1 MKRVFSMV
9 LAGVIAVSAMP
20 VTAFAKDNVTATAKI
35 VGMLEVTKAE
45 VEANNSIINEVLGD
59 VPELQIK
66 VQEVTYKHTGTGVAP
81 EEVDV
86 TVSLDN
92 AKFLDDQDLESLV
105 SVRDDDNTWVIE
117 GGESKKA
124 RLEVSV
130 DENDADEN
138 EVTYTFNGNFEK
150 DDVIV
155 IDLYSVMEKTGEGR
169 TATVS
174 VESEMVNVDDL
185 TYVSVMSKGL
195 KASVKTVETVAVEE
209 VAEIS
214 SRGLKIE
221 AAVGNLPSELTLK
234 LSKGFEFLNSCD
246 GLKGDGYS
254 ITKKSDTELTV
265 AVEEGRSEINI
276 KGVDG
281 INNGQGILIE
291 ATTAKVDDIASI
303 KVSAKNFDSA
313 SIDVLKVVDYSV
325 GMTIDED
332 EDVPVIYSGVGVD
345 NYGLTDDSDHM
356 SLEVTVQ
363 ESFPGAWNMKK
374 AFSFKL
380 PEGVYVAEKTSNGSN
395 GVEVTE
401 AEGLYIGGKEAS
413 AEDVE
418 AKFLKAYQDG
428 DYVEFEFKR
437 RTFDDVN
444 TTTQSEPAKLTFT
457 LALVADPT
465 FEGEVDL
472 TLTGDDIDEQT
483 VTIAEFAKP
492 YEVKAEQNDL
502 KIDYR
507 YTKIPTSITVTE
519 AEAGLWK
526 EKEAVFALNI
536 EKGDVIQF
544 EKDAA
549 FTVNKESEMTLS
561 DSTNKKNG
569 TLAFQVKESSDEEAA
584 VVTISDMELYLSRDI
599 PAGFYDLLLT
609 TSMEQGSDMDVSFSG
624 KGSGVGYLDTVL
636 FGGVE
641 KDDYTVGDVADY
653 DNVVKEG
660 FINIVTGGRDEYG
673 FTTKVV
679 VPVGENY
686 ILSGENKIELD
697 VPAYINDAGYTM
709 LPVRAVA
716 NALGIDKNAVLW
728 DQPTRTVTI
737 MYGQRIITM
746 TYGQKVIY
754 VNGSALPA
762 SSAVEIKD
770 GRTFLPMRDLA
781 TALGVLDIQWDS
793 VNRTATLNG
802 NQ

>member
-1 MKRVFSMV
+1 MKRILSMV
-9 LAGVIAVSAMP
+9 LAGVMAISVMP
-20 VTAFAKDNVTATAKI
+20 VTAFAKNNVTATAKI
-35 VGMLEVTKAE
+35 VSMLEVTKAE
-45 VEANNSIINEVLGD
+45 VEANHNIINEVLGD
-59 VPELQIK
+59 MPELQIK
-66 VQEVTYKHTGTGVAP
+66 VQDVSYKHTGTGVAP

-92 AKFLDDQDLESLV
+92 AKFLEDQDLESLV

-117 GGESKKA
+117 DGESKKE
-124 RLEVSV
+124 RLAVSV
-130 DENDADEN
+130 DERDADEDT
-138 EVTYTFNGNFEK
+138 VTFTFNGNFEK
-150 DDVIV
+150 DDIIV
-155 IDLYSVMEKTGEGR
+155 IDLYSVMDKTSEGR

-174 VESEMVNVDDL
+174 VESEMVSVDDL

-195 KASVKTVETVAVEE
+195 KATVKKLETVAVEE

-214 SRGLKIE
+214 SKGLKIE

-254 ITKKSDTELTV
+254 ITKKNDTELTV

-291 ATTAKVDDIASI
+291 ATTAKVGDIATI
-303 KVSAKNFDSA
+303 KVSAKNYDST
-313 SIDVLKVVDYSV
+313 SIEVMEVVEYTV
-325 GMTIDED
+325 EMTVDED
-332 EDVPVIYSGVGVD
+332 EDLPVIYSGVGVD
-345 NYGLTDDSDHM
+345 NYGLTDDSDHL
-356 SLEVTVQ
+356 SLEITVE

-374 AFSFKL
+374 AFYFKL
-380 PEGVYVAEKTSNGSN
+380 PEGVYVAEENSDGVN
-395 GVEVTE
+395 GVDVTE
-401 AEGLYIGGKEAS
+401 VEGLYLNGKEAS
-413 AEDVE
+413 ADEVE
-418 AKFLKAYQDG
+418 GKFLKAYQDG

-444 TTTQSEPAKLTFT
+444 TTTQSDPAKLTFT
-457 LALVADPT
+457 LTLVADPT

-483 VTIAEFAKP
+483 VTIAEFVKP
-492 YEVKAEQNDL
+492 YEVKAERNDL

-507 YTKIPTSITVTE
+507 YTKVPTAITVTE
-519 AEAGLWK
+519 PEAGLWE

-536 EKGDVIQF
+536 EKGNVIQF
-544 EKDAA
+544 EKDAT
-549 FTVNKESEMTLS
+549 FTVNEDSEMKLNC
-561 DSTNKKNG
+561 STNKNNG
-569 TLAFQVKESSDEEAA
+569 TLAFQVKEASDDEAA
-584 VVTISDMELYLSRDI
+584 VVTISDMELYMSRDI

-624 KGSGVGYLDTVL
+624 KGSGDGYLDTVL

-641 KDDYTVGDVADY
+641 KDDYTVGDVSDY
-653 DNVVKEG
+653 ENVVKEG
-660 FINIVTGGRDEYG
+660 FINIITGGRDEDG

-679 VPVGENY
+679 VPIGADY
-686 ILSGENKIELD
+686 ILSGENKIALD

-770 GRTFLPMRDLA
+770 DRTFLPMRDLA
-781 TALGVLDIQWDS
+781 TALGVLDIEWDA

>member
-45 VEANNSIINEVLGD
+45 VEANNSIINEVLGS

-66 VQEVTYKHTGTGVAP
+66 VQDVTYKHTGTGVAP

-92 AKFLDDQDLESLV
+92 AKFLDDQDLESLI

-169 TATVS
+169 SATVS

-195 KASVKTVETVAVEE
+195 KASVKKVETVAVEE

-214 SRGLKIE
+214 SKGLKIE

-234 LSKGFEFLNSCD
+234 LSKGFEFLNSCN

-380 PEGVYVAEKTSNGSN
+380 PEGVYVAEKTSNGGK

-444 TTTQSEPAKLTFT
+444 TTTQSDPAKLTFT

-519 AEAGLWK
+519 AEAGLWA

-536 EKGDVIQF
+536 EKSDVIQF

-549 FTVNKESEMTLS
+549 FTVNKESEMTLN
-561 DSTNKKNG
+561 DSTNKKTG

-641 KDDYTVGDVADY
+641 KDDYTVGDVSDY
-653 DNVVKEG
+653 ENVVKEG
-660 FINIVTGGRDEYG
+660 FVNIVTGGRDEYG